1 MQSKGL
7 LGLLTI
13 LLALLCTSSTMAAQK
28 NPLHRYISYDF
39 YRKQIMKTA
48 SHYGLALDGCAQKNA
63 LVSRKRY
70 DIISRPVFVPEKL
83 HPIAGAWTETVWL
96 NQCRKSYKIKI
107 VVLAQKDGKM
117 PKFIAKSGDN

>member
-1 MQSKGL
+1 
-7 LGLLTI
+7 
-13 LLALLCTSSTMAAQK
+13 MAAQK
-28 NPLHRYISYDF
+28 NALHRYISYDF

-70 DIISRPVFVPEKL
+70 DIISPPVFVPEKL
-83 HPIAGAWTETVWL
+83 HPVAGAWTETVWL
-96 NQCRKSYKIKI
+96 NQCRKSYEIKI

-117 PKFIAKSGDN
+117 PKFIAKSGNN